1 MKGLMA
7 WAEGL
12 VLSFGGPGLFFVA
25 FLDSSFL
32 SLPEINDFLI
42 VWMVTQHK
50 ERLVYYVTLATLGSL
65 AGCFTLY
72 WLAWKGGET
81 FLKKRF
87 NSASV
92 ERRMEQVRRYGLL
105 ALLVPS
111 ILPPPAPFKI
121 FVILAGVVRIRP
133 LSFVMA
139 IVIGRGFR
147 YFAEGL
153 LAVYYGDA
161 ALHYIDEHGSQVA
174 LISAIVV
181 ALGGLAYVLWRRRR
195 PDQAAA

>member
-1 MKGLMA
+1 MKGLLG
-7 WAEGL
+7 WAKGL
-12 VLSFGGPGLFFVA
+12 AVSFGGPGLFLVA

-32 SLPEINDFLI
+32 SLPEINDFLV

-50 ERLVYYVTLATLGSL
+50 ERLVYYASLATLGSI

-72 WLAWKGGET
+72 WLAWKGGEA

-87 NSASV
+87 ASDRV
-92 ERRMEQVRRYGLL
+92 ERGMAQIRRYGLL

-121 FVILAGVVRIRP
+121 FVLLAGVVRIRP
-133 LSFVMA
+133 LSFALA
-139 IVIGRGFR
+139 IGIGRGFR

-153 LAVYYGDA
+153 LAVWYGDA

-174 LISAIVV
+174 LITAIVV
-181 ALGGLAYVLWRRRR
+181 AAASVAYVLWRRRS
-195 PDQAAA
+195 ASGSGA